1 MIKDIESVSLLDILP
16 NSILTDPQIAAA
28 AKALDTELQAVTNA
42 TIETLHLPRF
52 DELPETVVD
61 LLAWQWHVDF
71 YEPIDMDIDTKRR
84 LVKESIAWHRMKGTP
99 AAIEAVASV
108 AFDTTTVKEWYE
120 YGGKPY
126 YFKIVTED
134 VTTDKDTLNSL
145 RRAVDSVKNVRSW
158 LEEIEF
164 LLHLQ
169 DKETAAERPELSIL
183 ANKIERYLW
192 RGRYFDGAWTF
203 TPAPAFDG
211 TRVHNGLWKYDG
223 VDAGAEDARGQHFD
237 FTGERG
243 FDGSWD
249 FSLSRPSRKIL
260 FDSPEV
266 DPLSIIKPGFVMT
279 ENYKTVLDYD
289 APGRTHDGSWNFG
302 ENRIR
307 DESIIEAVAGT
318 VDRANIREK
327 TLGGMATEVAEI
339 YPSARIRK
347 LDGTWKFRGPE
358 GFDGNLWFGGET
370 VFNGL
375 PHLPD
380 PAEHPL
386 LMDGAWQADGKRAFD
401 VPSPSAWFNANEDSN
416 DYLSLSHAFAPTKEK
431 VSGKEQEKTQ
441 TEIIPKD
448 RLQRMVFDGQTAMD
462 GTHTYS
468 AAYTETTSK
477 ELSASAADR
486 LQHAV
491 KFDGSMNFAG
501 ELLDG
506 TPGPDEETELSVIE
520 GRWFTGR
527 WDFDGDTSAHHDGG
541 YAYDGSTIY
550 ARKRREAIEHDGA
563 AVFDGAY
570 NYRWGQGTF
579 EQSTKGAA

>member
-1 MIKDIESVSLLDILP
+1 MIKDIESISLLDILP
-16 NSILTDPQIAAA
+16 NSILTDPQITSA
-28 AKALDTELQAVTNA
+28 AKALDAELQSVTRAVV
-42 TIETLHLPRF
+42 ETLHLPRL
-52 DELPETVVD
+52 DVLSETVVD
-61 LLAWQWHVDF
+61 LLAWQWHVDY
-71 YEPIDMDIDTKRR
+71 YEPIGMDLDTKRR
-84 LVKESIAWHRMKGTP
+84 LVRESIAWHRMKGTP
-99 AAIEAVASV
+99 AAIEAVASA
-108 AFDTTTVKEWYE
+108 AFDKTTVREWYE

-134 VTTDKDTLNSL
+134 VTTDKDTLNRL

-192 RGRYFDGAWTF
+192 RGRYFDGTWTF

-223 VDAGAEDARGQHFD
+223 VDAGAEAARGQYFD
-237 FTGERG
+237 FIGERSFCG
-243 FDGSWD
+243 TWD
-249 FSLSRPSRKIL
+249 FSLGKPSRKIL
-260 FDSPEV
+260 FDSPEA
-266 DPLSIIKPGFVMT
+266 DPLSIIEPGFVMA
-279 ENYKTVLDYD
+279 ENYETVLDYD
-289 APGRTHDGSWNFG
+289 TTGRTHDGSWNFG
-302 ENRIR
+302 ENHIR

-318 VDRANIREK
+318 ADRANIREH
-327 TLGGMATEVAEI
+327 TSGDMATGIAEI
-339 YPSARIRK
+339 YPLARIRK
-347 LDGTWKFRGPE
+347 LNGTWKFRRPE

-380 PAEHPL
+380 PSECPL
-386 LMDGAWQADGKRAFD
+386 LMNGAWQEDGKRTFD

-448 RLQRMVFDGQTAMD
+448 RLQRMVFDGQAAMD

-477 ELSASAADR
+477 ELSASATDR

-501 ELLDG
+501 DLLDG
-506 TPGPDEETELSVIE
+506 APGPDEDANLTITE
-520 GRWFTGR
+520 GRWFSGK
-527 WDFDGDTSAHHDGG
+527 WKFDGDTSQRHNGG
-541 YAYDGSTIY
+541 YIYDGSTIY
-550 ARKRREAIEHDGA
+550 ARKRREAIEHDGTA
-563 AVFDGAY
+563 GFDGAH

>member
-1 MIKDIESVSLLDILP
+1 MIKDIQALSLLDILP
-16 NSILTDPQIAAA
+16 DNILRDAQVYAA
-28 AKALDTELQAVTNA
+28 AKALDSELQNVTAA
-42 TIETLHLPRF
+42 TVECLHLPRL
-52 DELPETVVD
+52 DVLPEKVID

-71 YEPIDMDIDTKRR
+71 YEPLGMDVATKRKLIR
-84 LVKESIAWHRMKGTP
+84 ESIAWHRMKGTP
-99 AAIEAVASV
+99 AAVEKIVSA
-108 AFDTTTVKEWYE
+108 AFDTSTVKEWYE

-134 VTTDKDTLNSL
+134 VTTDKEVLNRL
-145 RRAVDSVKNVRSW
+145 HRAVDSVKNVRSR

-169 DKETAAERPELSIL
+169 DKETATERPKLSVL

-192 RGRYFDGAWTF
+192 RGRYFDGTWNF
-203 TPAPAFDG
+203 TPPPALDG

-223 VDAGAEDARGQHFD
+223 VDAGTEDARGQYFD

-249 FSLSRPSRKIL
+249 FSLSKPSRKIL
-260 FDSPEV
+260 FDSPEA
-266 DPLSIIKPGFVMT
+266 DPLSIIEPGFVMT

-289 APGRTHDGSWNFG
+289 ATDRTHDGSWNFG

-307 DESIIEAVAGT
+307 DESAIEAIART
-318 VDRANIREK
+318 ADRANIREQA
-327 TLGGMATEVAEI
+327 LGDMTTGIAEI
-339 YPSARIRK
+339 YPSTRIRK

-386 LMDGAWQADGKRAFD
+386 LMNGAWQADGKRIFD

-448 RLQRMVFDGQTAMD
+448 RLQRMVFDGQAAMD
-462 GTHTYS
+462 GTHAYS
-468 AAYTETTSK
+468 AAYAETTSK

-486 LQHAV
+486 LQHAA

-501 ELLDG
+501 DLLDG
-506 TPGPDEETELSVIE
+506 APGPDEDAAITITE
-520 GRWFTGR
+520 GRWFSGK
-527 WDFDGDTSAHHDGG
+527 WKFDGDTSQRHNGG
-541 YAYDGSTIY
+541 YIYDGSTIY
-550 ARKRREAIEHDGA
+550 ARKRREAIKHDGTA
-563 AVFDGAY
+563 AFDGAH

>member
-1 MIKDIESVSLLDILP
+1 MIKDIESISLLDILP
-16 NSILTDPQIAAA
+16 NSILTDPQITSA
-28 AKALDTELQAVTNA
+28 AKALDAELQSVTRAVV
-42 TIETLHLPRF
+42 ETLHLPRL
-52 DELPETVVD
+52 DVLPETVVD
-61 LLAWQWHVDF
+61 LLAWQWHVDY
-71 YEPIDMDIDTKRR
+71 YEPIGMDLDTKRR
-84 LVKESIAWHRMKGTP
+84 LVRESIAWHRMKGTP
-99 AAIEAVASV
+99 AAIEAVATA
-108 AFDTTTVKEWYE
+108 AFDKTTVREWYE

-134 VTTDKDTLNSL
+134 VTTDKDTLNRL

-192 RGRYFDGAWTF
+192 RGRYFDGTWTF
-203 TPAPAFDG
+203 TPASAFDG

-223 VDAGAEDARGQHFD
+223 VDAGAEDARGQYFD
-237 FTGERG
+237 FIGERSFCG
-243 FDGSWD
+243 TWD
-249 FSLSRPSRKIL
+249 FSLGKPSRKIL
-260 FDSPEV
+260 FDSPEA
-266 DPLSIIKPGFVMT
+266 DPLSIIEPGFVMA
-279 ENYKTVLDYD
+279 ENYETVLDYD
-289 APGRTHDGSWNFG
+289 TTGRTHDGSWNFG
-302 ENRIR
+302 ENHIR
-307 DESIIEAVAGT
+307 DESTIEAIARAA
-318 VDRANIREK
+318 DRANISEQE
-327 TLGGMATEVAEI
+327 LNEMATGIAEI
-339 YPSARIRK
+339 YPLTRIRR

-386 LMDGAWQADGKRAFD
+386 FMNGAWKADGKRTFD

-448 RLQRMVFDGQTAMD
+448 RLQRMVFDGQAAMD

-468 AAYTETTSK
+468 AAYAETTSK

-486 LQHAV
+486 LQHAA

-501 ELLDG
+501 DLLDG
-506 TPGPDEETELSVIE
+506 APGPDEDAAITITE
-520 GRWFTGR
+520 GRWFSGK
-527 WDFDGDTSAHHDGG
+527 WKFDGDTSQRHNGG
-541 YAYDGSTIY
+541 YIYDGSTIY
-550 ARKRREAIEHDGA
+550 ARKRREAIKHDGTA
-563 AVFDGAY
+563 AFDGAH

>member
-1 MIKDIESVSLLDILP
+1 MIKDIESISLLDILP
-16 NSILTDPQIAAA
+16 NSILTDPQIASA
-28 AKALDTELQAVTNA
+28 AKALDAELQSVTRAVV
-42 TIETLHLPRF
+42 ETLHLSRL
-52 DELPETVVD
+52 DVLPETVVD
-61 LLAWQWHVDF
+61 LLAWQWHVDY
-71 YEPIDMDIDTKRR
+71 YEPIGMDLDTKRR
-84 LVKESIAWHRMKGTP
+84 LVRESIAWHRMKGTP
-99 AAIEAVASV
+99 AAIEAVASA
-108 AFDTTTVKEWYE
+108 AFDKTTVKEWYE

-134 VTTDKDTLNSL
+134 VTTDKDTLNRL

-158 LEEIEF
+158 LEEVEF

-169 DKETAAERPELSIL
+169 DKETAIERPKLSVL
-183 ANKIERYLW
+183 ANGIERYLW
-192 RGRYFDGAWTF
+192 RGRYFDGTWNF
-203 TPAPAFDG
+203 IQAPVYDG
-211 TRVHNGLWKYDG
+211 TRPHNGLWKYDG
-223 VDAGAEDARGQHFD
+223 VAAGAEDARGQYFD

-249 FSLSRPSRKIL
+249 FSLSKQSRKIL
-260 FDSPEV
+260 LNSPEA
-266 DPLSIIKPGFVMT
+266 DPLSIIEPGFVMT

-289 APGRTHDGSWNFG
+289 ATGRAHDGSWNFG

-318 VDRANIREK
+318 ADRANIREQ
-327 TLGGMATEVAEI
+327 TLGGMANEIDEI

-386 LMDGAWQADGKRAFD
+386 FMNGAWRLDGGKTFD
-401 VPSPSAWFNANEDSN
+401 VPSPAVCFEADEDSD
-416 DYLSLSHAFAPTKEK
+416 DYLSLSHALSPIREE
-431 VSGKEQEKTQ
+431 VIEREQES
-441 TEIIPKD
+441 TETELIPRD
-448 RLQRMVFDGQTAMD
+448 YLPRLTFDGQAVLD

-468 AAYTETTSK
+468 AAYVEIMSK
-477 ELSASAADR
+477 ELSASTTDR

-501 ELLDG
+501 DLLDG
-506 TPGPDEETELSVIE
+506 APGPDEDANLTITE
-520 GRWFTGR
+520 GRWFSGK
-527 WDFDGDTSAHHDGG
+527 WKFDGDTSQRHNGG
-541 YAYDGSTIY
+541 YIYDGSTIY
-550 ARKRREAIEHDGA
+550 ARKRREAIKHDGTA
-563 AVFDGAY
+563 AFDGAH

>member
-1 MIKDIESVSLLDILP
+1 MLKDIQSVSLLDILP
-16 NSILTDPQIAAA
+16 SNLLEDAQIYAA
-28 AKALDTELQAVTNA
+28 AKSLDDELQRVTMA
-42 TIETLHLPRF
+42 CREVLHLPRI
-52 DELPETVVD
+52 DELPEAVMD

-71 YEPIDMDIDTKRR
+71 YEPVGMDVETKRR
-84 LVKESIAWHRMKGTP
+84 LVKKSIAWHRIKGTP
-99 AAIEAVASV
+99 AAIEAVASA
-108 AFDTTTVKEWYE
+108 AFDKTTVREWYE

-134 VTTDKDTLNSL
+134 VTTDKDTLDRL

-192 RGRYFDGAWTF
+192 RGRYFDGTWTF
-203 TPAPAFDG
+203 TLAPAFDG

-237 FTGERG
+237 FIGERSFCG
-243 FDGSWD
+243 TWD
-249 FSLSRPSRKIL
+249 FSLGKPSRKIL
-260 FDSPEV
+260 FDSPEA
-266 DPLSIIKPGFVMT
+266 DPLSIIEPGFVMT
-279 ENYKTVLDYD
+279 ENYKTVLDYG
-289 APGRTHDGSWNFG
+289 ATGRTHDGSWNFG
-302 ENRIR
+302 ENHIR
-307 DESIIEAVAGT
+307 DESTIEAITRAA
-318 VDRANIREK
+318 DRADISEQELNE
-327 TLGGMATEVAEI
+327 MAAGIAEI
-339 YPSARIRK
+339 YPLARIRR
-347 LDGTWKFRGPE
+347 LNGTWKFRRPG

-380 PAEHPL
+380 PAERPL
-386 LMDGAWQADGKRAFD
+386 LMNGAWKADGKRTFD

-448 RLQRMVFDGQTAMD
+448 RLQRMVFDGQAAMD

-477 ELSASAADR
+477 ELLASAADR

-501 ELLDG
+501 DLLDG
-506 TPGPDEETELSVIE
+506 APGPDEDANVTITE
-520 GRWFTGR
+520 GRWFSGK
-527 WDFDGDTSAHHDGG
+527 WKFDGDTSQRHNGG
-541 YAYDGSTIY
+541 YIYDGSTIH
-550 ARKRREAIEHDGA
+550 ARKRREAIKHDGTA
-563 AVFDGAY
+563 AFDGAH